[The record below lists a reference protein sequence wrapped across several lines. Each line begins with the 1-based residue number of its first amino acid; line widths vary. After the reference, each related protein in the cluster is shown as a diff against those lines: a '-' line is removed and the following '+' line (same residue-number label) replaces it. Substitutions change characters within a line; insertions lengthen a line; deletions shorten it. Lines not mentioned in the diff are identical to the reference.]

1 LCSQKRRQAPRRGD
15 KDEHD
20 RRNEFLPYV
29 AALLDD
35 IASSAGDSSPAGNAT
50 KTSSRV
56 TDDSSTPPRP
66 ADSVVLSDRAKQV
79 LARAQTD
86 KDVADRLAAFVQ
98 SRSNAGNKQH
108 ASQTSSDNSAPSSN
122 KGPSFEE
129 LAGITQTSSTTVATV
144 TTGSG
149 IVAPNGTD
157 TIGPDDGGI
166 HPAHSFSNTLS
177 FGDFYITAKGDSLT
191 DNSDVEIYAENLH
204 ASAVRWGGYSGVSG
218 VGDGGTGRPSEYT
231 MISGRFSG
239 NQETFIFAK
248 NSAAVSSVAAQDAN
262 ASAVQTTAAAES
274 DIVTIT
280 VDFNTGRI
288 SATQAHS
295 SAFATLA
302 GVRRTA

>member
-1 LCSQKRRQAPRRGD
+1 MSTIAGT
-15 KDEHD
+15 
-20 RRNEFLPYV
+20 NSSPYV
-29 AALLDD
+29 ATLLDN

-56 TDDSSTPPRP
+56 TDDSSTPQRP

-79 LARAQTD
+79 LARAETD
-86 KDVADRLAAFVQ
+86 KAVADRLAAFVQ
-98 SRSNAGNKQH
+98 SLRNTGNKQH
-108 ASQTSSDNSAPSSN
+108 ASQTASDKSAPSST

-129 LAGITQTSSTTVATV
+129 LAGITQTNSTTVTTT
-144 TTGSG
+144 TTGSA

-157 TIGPDDGGI
+157 TIEPNDGGI

-191 DNSDVEIYAENLH
+191 DNSDVEIYAQNLH

-231 MISGRFSG
+231 MISGQFSG
-239 NQETFIFAK
+239 NQETFIFAR
-248 NSAAVSSVAAQDAN
+248 NSAAVSAVAAQDAN
-262 ASAVQTTAAAES
+262 GSAIQAAAAAES

-288 SATQAHS
+288 SATEARS
-295 SAFATLA
+295 SASATLT

>member
-1 LCSQKRRQAPRRGD
+1 MSTIAGT
-15 KDEHD
+15 
-20 RRNEFLPYV
+20 NSSPYV
-29 AALLDD
+29 ATLLDN

-56 TDDSSTPPRP
+56 TDDSSTPQRP

-79 LARAQTD
+79 LARAETD
-86 KDVADRLAAFVQ
+86 KAVADRLAAFVQ
-98 SRSNAGNKQH
+98 SLRNTGNKQH
-108 ASQTSSDNSAPSSN
+108 ASQTASDKSAPSST

-129 LAGITQTSSTTVATV
+129 LAGITQTNSTTVTTT
-144 TTGSG
+144 TTGSA

-157 TIGPDDGGI
+157 TIEPNDGGI

-191 DNSDVEIYAENLH
+191 DNSDVEIYANNLH

-231 MISGRFSG
+231 MISGQFSG
-239 NQETFIFAK
+239 NQETFIFAR
-248 NSAAVSSVAAQDAN
+248 NSAAVSAVAAQDAN
-262 ASAVQTTAAAES
+262 GSAIQAAAAAES

-280 VDFNTGRI
+280 VDFDTGQI
-288 SATQAHS
+288 SATEVHS
-295 SAFATLA
+295 SASTTLT